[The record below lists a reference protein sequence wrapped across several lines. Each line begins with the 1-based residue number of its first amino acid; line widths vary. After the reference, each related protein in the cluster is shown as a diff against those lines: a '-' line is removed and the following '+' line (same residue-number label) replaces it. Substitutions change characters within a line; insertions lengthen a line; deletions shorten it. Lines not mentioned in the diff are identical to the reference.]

1 MNVKSRSLVVFLWA
15 FAVFM
20 ALAPVCVFAGGD
32 SQTVTQS
39 IELSDGARIEVVGE
53 NAEVRI
59 HGVASSAIEIS
70 VTMNNEDFIDF
81 YTQVLYGSPASHLV
95 ISATMSKGS
104 AITANSLIEIG
115 VPAGIELIVR
125 TTNRSI
131 KVEGV
136 SVATAILATTDGP
149 ITVVNSSGDFDL
161 NTTNSDVTVR
171 AIDGPVNVVTTNG
184 HVWLEGVIDEGSN
197 SISTTNG
204 DITVRLKSGS
214 NVSVSGNTRNG
225 DVTING
231 SSDGVTK
238 DGAWAWISHR
248 VDDGTA
254 TLHITNGPGA
264 IHINPMV
271 IALFDGE
278 S

>member
-1 MNVKSRSLVVFLWA
+1 MNVKSLPVVLLWA

-32 SQTVTQS
+32 SKTVTQS
-39 IELSDGARIEVVGE
+39 IELSDGALVEVVGE

-70 VTMNNEDFIDF
+70 VTMNNEAFVDF
-81 YTQVLYGSPASHLV
+81 YTQILYGNPASHIV
-95 ISATMSKGS
+95 ISAITSRGS
-104 AITANSLIEIG
+104 ATTANSLIEIG
-115 VPAGIELIVR
+115 IPAGIELIVR
-125 TTNRSI
+125 TTNRRI
-131 KVEGV
+131 DVEGV
-136 SVATAILATTDGP
+136 SVTTAVLITTDGS
-149 ITVVNSSGDFDL
+149 ITVANSKGDFDL

-171 AIDGPVNVVTTNG
+171 AIDGPVNVATTNG

-197 SISTTNG
+197 SISTING
-204 DITVRLKSGS
+204 DINVRLKSGS

-225 DVTING
+225 NVTING
-231 SSDGVTK
+231 GSDGVTK
-238 DGAWAWISHR
+238 DGSWAWISHR

-264 IHINPMV
+264 IHINPEN
-271 IALFDGE
+271 IAVFDGD